1 MRRLLLSMFVL
12 FLLTVAI
19 LPVAAQFDNPDT
31 MDRYQE
37 DVKRQKLGPALGV
50 DQRTVNQLLQ
60 IDHRYKPLKE
70 QTKKEAITS
79 FQQLQQVMRD
89 PSPPENQVRS
99 ILSRMIKNRR
109 ESLNLQERQLEEEM
123 AVLTPVQQARYL
135 MFLMSLRK
143 QVAQEAFNLRSAPSR
158 EARPVAPP
166 RELPV
171 VRPGP

>member
-1 MRRLLLSMFVL
+1 MRRFAL
-12 FLLTVAI
+12 FLLTVFLVVGIAC
-19 LPVAAQFDNPDT
+19 AALAFDNLDS

-37 DVKRQKLGPALGV
+37 DVKRQKLGPALNV

-70 QTKKEAITS
+70 QAKKDAVS
-79 FQQLQQVMRD
+79 AFRDLQQVMRH
-89 PSPPENQVRS
+89 PSPPENQVRA
-99 ILSRMIKNRR
+99 ILDKMIKSRR
-109 ESLNLQERQLEEEM
+109 ESLNLQQRQLEEEM
-123 AVLTPVQQARYL
+123 AILTPVQQARYL

-143 QVAQEAFNLRSAPSR
+143 QMAQEALNLRSGPKASKPI
-158 EARPVAPP
+158 APP